1 MPPDPKV
8 NLAMR
13 TRPAVIETP
22 RLRLIVLLPDELR
35 ALIARA
41 SGRASALLGAH
52 VPYAFPSDPDA
63 RAGLSWHLQALSR
76 DPAQVAWRLR
86 VAVER
91 SQGAVLGSINL
102 KGAPDVHGDVE
113 MGWGIEPIHRQQGY
127 ALEAAAAVLEWASRQ
142 RGVATVSA
150 TIAVDNTAS
159 QRLAA
164 RLGMRLTQDLRRG
177 LPLWMHSCAAH
188 TA

>member
-1 MPPDPKV
+1 MP
-8 NLAMR
+8 

-22 RLRLIVLLPDELR
+22 RLRLIALLPDELR
-35 ALIARA
+35 ALVLRA

-52 VPYAFPSDPDA
+52 IPYTFPSDRDA

-86 VAVER
+86 VVVER
-91 SQGAVLGSINL
+91 SQGTVLGSINL
-102 KGAPDVHGDVE
+102 KGPPDLHGDVE
-113 MGWGIEPIHRQQGY
+113 MGWGIEPLHRQQGY
-127 ALEAAAAVLEWASRQ
+127 AVEAASAVLEWAACQ
-142 RGVATVSA
+142 RGVVTVSA
-150 TIAVDNTAS
+150 TISSYNTAS

-164 RLGMRLTQDLRRG
+164 RIGMRLTPDSRRG
-177 LPLWMHSCAAH
+177 LPLWMHSGAAH

>member
-1 MPPDPKV
+1 MAPDPKV

-13 TRPAVIETP
+13 TRPGVIETP
-22 RLRLIVLLPDELR
+22 RLRLIALLPDELR

-52 VPYAFPSDPDA
+52 IPYAFPSDQDA

-76 DPAQVAWRLR
+76 DPAQVVWRLR

-102 KGAPDVHGDVE
+102 KGPPDAHGDVE
-113 MGWGIEPIHRQQGY
+113 IGWGIEPLHRQQGY
-127 ALEAAAAVLEWASRQ
+127 ALEAAAAVLEWALRQ
-142 RGVATVSA
+142 RGVVTVSA
-150 TIAVDNTAS
+150 TISVDNTAS

-164 RLGMRLTQDLRRG
+164 RLGMRLTQDSRRG
-177 LPLWMHSCAAH
+177 LPLWMHSAAH